1 MCKCLEPQVGNA
13 LKLEA
18 LMIPYYDTNVLD
30 MSLRLMVIKGLSKSM
45 ILVAEVCGQTRHG
58 RLTMNLSSSLPVKTS
73 QFESLLLIVI
83 ALIKIKVEGYFTLS
97 TCGNND
103 LDVFRV

>member
-1 MCKCLEPQVGNA
+1 
-13 LKLEA
+13 
-18 LMIPYYDTNVLD
+18 

-45 ILVAEVCGQTRHG
+45 ILVAEVRGQTRHG
-58 RLTMNLSSSLPVKTS
+58 CLTMNLSSNLPVKTS
-73 QFESLLLIVI
+73 QSESLLLIVI
-83 ALIKIKVEGYFTLS
+83 APMTIKIKVEGYFTLS